1 MFDFKKNNNTK
12 ILEHKDIEVDINS
25 INLEYKKAESELSRI
40 KKLLND
46 TKVSVNMEI
55 NNLNKK
61 VNYYRNELN
70 KIENIYYEKNFNFS
84 VDCFN
89 SLEEMD
95 FELQL
100 ENTKNNR
107 KDLIKQNK
115 AFKYEN
121 SVCVVKDLDFEKIIF
136 RGLSNE
142 FEIIKNEILKQNS
155 NNYIDKFNDMINFYC
170 QMCNKKYFEIT
181 NEFIDT
187 YKNEIEIYKSY
198 CIFKEKELLKIKDE
212 IKQDKRK
219 KEIRSIRNKFSK
231 NMERSL
237 KNKQAYERKILNER
251 NNVKK
256 SEFENRLIKIE
267 NHINYLKEKEKYIE
281 YQENKIK
288 SGYMYILSNVLSFGK
303 DIFKI
308 CVTDSLFPFREIVK
322 LNQVSTPY
330 EYELRYLYIVDD
342 VEQISKEILVNFKN
356 RIVRRINDNDN
367 FFRCS
372 KNEIEKFIEKMNQD
386 KFIKVK

>member
-12 ILEHKDIEVDINS
+12 ILEHKDIKVDINS
-25 INLEYKKAESELSRI
+25 INLEYKKAESELSKV

-46 TKVSVNMEI
+46 TKVSVNIEI

-61 VNYYRNELN
+61 INYYRDELN
-70 KIENIYYEKNFNFS
+70 KIENIYYEKNFNLNT
-84 VDCFN
+84 DCSN

-100 ENTKNNR
+100 QNIKNNR

-115 AFKYEN
+115 VFKYEN
-121 SVCVVKDLDFEKIIF
+121 SICVVKDLDFEKIIF
-136 RGLSNE
+136 RGLLNE
-142 FEIIKNEILKQNS
+142 FEIIKNEILKQNF
-155 NNYIDKFNDMINFYC
+155 NNYIDKFNNMINFYC

-181 NEFIDT
+181 NEFIST
-187 YKNEIEIYKSY
+187 YKNEVEVYKNY
-198 CIFKEKELLKIKDE
+198 YMFKERKLLKIKEE

-231 NMERSL
+231 DMERAL
-237 KNKQAYERKILNER
+237 KNKRAYERKISNER
-251 NNVKK
+251 NSVKR
-256 SEFENRLIKIE
+256 SEFENKLIKI
-267 NHINYLKEKEKYIE
+267 NYHINYLKEKEKYIK

-308 CVTDSLFPFREIVK
+308 CVTDSLFPLKEISK
-322 LNQVSTPY
+322 LNQVSIPY

-356 RIVRRINDNDN
+356 RIVRRINNNDN

-372 KNEIEKFIEKMNQD
+372 KGEIEKFIEKMNQD

>member
-12 ILEHKDIEVDINS
+12 ILEHKDIEVDINP
-25 INLEYKKAESELSRI
+25 INLEYKKAESELNRI

-61 VNYYRNELN
+61 VNYYRDELN
-70 KIENIYYEKNFNFS
+70 KIENIYYEKNFNLS
-84 VDCFN
+84 TDCFN

-100 ENTKNNR
+100 QNTKNNR

-115 AFKYEN
+115 VFKYEN
-121 SVCVVKDLDFEKIIF
+121 SICVVKDLDFEKIIF

-198 CIFKEKELLKIKDE
+198 CIFKEKELLKIG
-212 IKQDKRK
+212 R
-219 KEIRSIRNKFSK
+219 
-231 NMERSL
+231 
-237 KNKQAYERKILNER
+237 AH
-251 NNVKK
+251 V
-256 SEFENRLIKIE
+256 
-267 NHINYLKEKEKYIE
+267 
-281 YQENKIK
+281 
-288 SGYMYILSNVLSFGK
+288 
-303 DIFKI
+303 
-308 CVTDSLFPFREIVK
+308 
-322 LNQVSTPY
+322 
-330 EYELRYLYIVDD
+330 
-342 VEQISKEILVNFKN
+342 
-356 RIVRRINDNDN
+356 
-367 FFRCS
+367 
-372 KNEIEKFIEKMNQD
+372 
-386 KFIKVK
+386 